1 MSLGGLFFYVMKL
14 IHRFANGEVEVE
26 CDEVLESLF
35 DVDDYIEF
43 EGRDWRILQKDGKR
57 YILR

>member
-1 MSLGGLFFYVMKL
+1 MKL
-14 IHRFANGEVEVE
+14 IHRFANGEIEVEVE
-26 CDEVLESLF
+26 NVLESLF

-43 EGRDWRILQKDGKR
+43 EGHDWRILQKDGKR

>member
-1 MSLGGLFFYVMKL
+1 MKL

-43 EGRDWRILQKDGKR
+43 EGHDWRILQKDGKR